1 MLIPPYLPTMK
12 KDKLIEERSNVCR
25 FITHMSHYY
34 TYVSLY
40 LISAIIITGGIGDWE
55 IYNDDYDYG
64 SELSSVEVF
73 SPSGVPLP
81 CSVPPLP
88 APRYYHT
95 QDGEVACG
103 GDYYTATSTS
113 CSSLTASGWITSHQ
127 LVKERSYHVSWLSLD
142 GLLLIG
148 GAQLSGMTT
157 ELLTNNTSSS
167 SPSFGLEYSTRLNTV
182 ALF

>member
-40 LISAIIITGGIGDWE
+40 LISAIIITGGEGDR
-55 IYNDDYDYG
+55 DT
-64 SELSSVEVF
+64 ELSSVEVV

-81 CSVPPLP
+81 CTVPPLP
-88 APRYYHT
+88 NPRDSHT

-103 GDYYTATSTS
+103 GFYPLPT
-113 CSSLTASGWITSHQ
+113 CVSLTASGWATSHN
-127 LVKERSYHVSWLSLD
+127 LVDRRYDHMSWRSPA
-142 GLLLIG
+142 GLLLMG
-148 GAQLSGMTT
+148 GQYSRRTT
-157 ELLTNNTSSS
+157 ELLSDTNSSS
-167 SPSFGLEYSTRLNTV
+167 SPSFDLEYDTL
-182 ALF
+182 